1 MLWQEFESVTF
12 RWVVF
17 IMVRVR
23 ARACLSDWLYVCIC
37 MSARLLPS
45 TYTFFFCGRR
55 CRDWRVL
62 FSLTGLKHQIHTLP
76 CSGRMCDR
84 LPTFLRTCF
93 CAMTRVDFCRNPW
106 STSPGNNNTAKC
118 VTSQF
123 ALPLR
128 VSGTMRRINKS
139 KAPREFV
146 QQTLMPLQIPGSTQ
160 EISPSAPA
168 PRQTNPSGERA
179 EEDHVEEMQLQQ
191 QQSTQQKENAASVSA
206 LRSELRCIL
215 VAASEQSPKRFPACK
230 HFHRT
235 ILESGGLLLH
245 RTVVF
250 IYLRIK
256 AWLPSRSPCAAAPP
270 SSWDV
275 NVLHTPLTPASG
287 VILLKVC
294 FIPRKGE
301 FRQKQSALFLGFMN
315 ATAQCKEGHLVS
327 IVHQTFLTVLY
338 GCFKYTGYVFI

>member
-1 MLWQEFESVTF
+1 MTCFYGLRPVGPLVNRLLCCGRSLKVSHSVGLF
-12 RWVVF
+12 SSWWEC
-17 IMVRVR
+17 VRVC
-23 ARACLSDWLYVCIC
+23 ACLTV
-37 MSARLLPS
+37 RLHLHERTSSPV
-45 TYTFFFCGRR
+45 YLHFFFCGRR

-62 FSLTGLKHQIHTLP
+62 FRVIGLKHQIHTPP
-76 CSGRMCDR
+76 CSGRMSDR
-84 LPTFLRTCF
+84 VPTFLRTCF

-128 VSGTMRRINKS
+128 ASGTMRRINKS
-139 KAPREFV
+139 KAPRESA

-191 QQSTQQKENAASVSA
+191 QQSTQQKENAASVST
-206 LRSELRCIL
+206 LRLELRCIL
-215 VAASEQSPKRFPACK
+215 VAASEQSLKRFPACK

-270 SSWDV
+270 SSWDQRLTCCIRLSRLLLVLFCWRCVLFHAKV
-275 NVLHTPLTPASG
+275 NLDRNRVQCFWVLCMQQHY
-287 VILLKVC
+287 I
-294 FIPRKGE
+294 RKD
-301 FRQKQSALFLGFMN
+301 
-315 ATAQCKEGHLVS
+315 T
-327 IVHQTFLTVLY
+327 
-338 GCFKYTGYVFI
+338 